1 MAAKFARERMVQI
14 CKDDPNLNPSTV
26 VHNFFVV
33 VLFSFLFR
41 REFWQSSLLIG
52 FVLSKR
58 VALEAVNLEHQ
69 VKVFLKNQ

>member
-33 VLFSFLFR
+33 VLFCFLFR